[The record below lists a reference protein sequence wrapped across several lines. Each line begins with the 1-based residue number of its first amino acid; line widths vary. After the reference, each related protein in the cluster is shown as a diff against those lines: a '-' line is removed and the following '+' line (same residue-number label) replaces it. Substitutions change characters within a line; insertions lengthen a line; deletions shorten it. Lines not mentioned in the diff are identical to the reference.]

1 MSRKIKIAVIDNGIN
16 RDLVNKEKL
25 RDEFVVDA
33 NNECKEEHSE
43 IQITDF
49 MHGTICA
56 LIIEKYCPDCVFS
69 SIRILDQSGKG
80 GIEKIEPA
88 LEWCCQNNV
97 NVVNLSLGTT
107 HFKENEKLSKLINKY
122 THMGLI
128 IIAAISNIGFF
139 TYPASFSNVIGVAAM
154 NSPLPYTNDYI
165 HLGIDAV
172 VPSEHIIK
180 LKDQEHKT
188 SLSNSYAAPY
198 VSSLVLKKMIESE
211 TYDIHILK
219 EYVRNQSYVTMA
231 EALYNPDWVHKA
243 YIRVEGS
250 DSKADYYFEVEIG
263 NYEEVEHECDTII
276 VYSKTGLE
284 HINIENK
291 NLIYLG
297 NDEIENINISGFK
310 WSWHTRVQQIM
321 KNQFKGNGLEIPLII
336 FDIADTLD
344 KYFILSQL
352 RQQFEKDGYN
362 AYTVDMEPESV
373 LYKLEYIPAIQ
384 FPLTDQLVRNFIEGQ
399 VFYKQS
405 DLILWNASREQKKNV
420 YTLYPEYD
428 IEIIFKELEVLV
440 YIEKKLSY
448 RQIYNTL
455 PEDHISVI
463 YDLIVKCLTEE
474 EHE

>member
-1 MSRKIKIAVIDNGIN
+1 MKGKIKIAVIDNGIN
-16 RDLVNKEKL
+16 RDLVKEEKL

-128 IIAAISNIGFF
+128 IIAAISNIGLF
-139 TYPASFSNVIGVAAM
+139 TYPASFSNVIGVATM
-154 NSPLPYTNDYI
+154 NSPLLYNNDYI
-165 HLGIDAV
+165 HLGIDTV

-180 LKDQEHKT
+180 LNDQEHKS
-188 SLSNSYAAPY
+188 SLSNSYATPY
-198 VSSLVLKKMIESE
+198 VSSMVLKKIMEDE
-211 TYDIHILK
+211 TCDIHTLK
-219 EYVRNQSYVTMA
+219 EYVRKKSHVAMK
-231 EALYNPDWVHKA
+231 EGLYNPDWVYKA
-243 YIRVEGS
+243 YIKNKKSE
-250 DSKADYYFEVEIG
+250 SKADYYFETVIG
-263 NYEEVEHECDTII
+263 NYEEVKHDCDTII
-276 VYSKTGLE
+276 AYSKIELE
-284 HINIENK
+284 QINIENK

-297 NDEIENINISGFK
+297 NDDIENINISGFK
-310 WSWHTRVQQIM
+310 WSWNTKVQQIV
-321 KNQFKGNGLEIPLII
+321 KNQFKGNGLDIPLII
-336 FDIADTLD
+336 FDIADSLD
-344 KYFILSQL
+344 KYFILSKL

-362 AYTVDMEPESV
+362 AYAVDMEPESV

-384 FPLTDQLVRNFIEGQ
+384 FPLTDQLVRDYVEGQ

-405 DLILWNASREQKKNV
+405 DLVLWNASREQKKHV
-420 YTLYPEYD
+420 YTIYPAYD
-428 IEIIFKELEVLV
+428 IEIIFRELEVLV
-440 YIEKKLSY
+440 YIEKELSY

-455 PEDHISVI
+455 PEEHISVI
-463 YDLIVKCLTEE
+463 YDLIVGCLAEE
-474 EHE
+474 QHE